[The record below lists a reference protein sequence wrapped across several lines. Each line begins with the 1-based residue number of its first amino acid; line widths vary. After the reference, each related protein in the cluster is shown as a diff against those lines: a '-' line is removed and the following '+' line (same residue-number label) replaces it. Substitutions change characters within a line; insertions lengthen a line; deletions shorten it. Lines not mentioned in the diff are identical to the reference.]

1 MLILLPLNTHAART
15 SDQNLGWPGNTLA
28 SNECYGGGQGF
39 GPFDYTDPETARPG
53 KYGQSPPLHLVE
65 IAHFTPEVEHL
76 VRGKSGAIYGDLDY
90 TLRAFPN
97 HHRALWSMVRYYLG
111 QIKAVGYE
119 TLKKNELT
127 HDGAPPPECYFNRAI
142 VFAPEDPM
150 VPAIFGIYLH
160 RRGMLDAA
168 LASYMKAEKQLRKH
182 AELAYNMGLLYV
194 DLGNLEKAREYAERA
209 QTLGYPLS
217 GLQRKIAQ
225 WSSEIQLEG
234 RKKDKPE

>member
-1 MLILLPLNTHAART
+1 MITLLPILVLILLPLNTHAART

-119 TLKKNELT
+119 TLKRMNLLT
-127 HDGAPPPECYFNRAI
+127 MARPTRMLLQPGHSICARRPYGASDFRHLPSPKR
-142 VFAPEDPM
+142 
-150 VPAIFGIYLH
+150 
-160 RRGMLDAA
+160 MLDAA
-168 LASYMKAEKQLRKH
+168 LASYMKAENSSV
-182 AELAYNMGLLYV
+182 NM
-194 DLGNLEKAREYAERA
+194 
-209 QTLGYPLS
+209 PS
-217 GLQRKIAQ
+217 
-225 WSSEIQLEG
+225 
-234 RKKDKPE
+234 